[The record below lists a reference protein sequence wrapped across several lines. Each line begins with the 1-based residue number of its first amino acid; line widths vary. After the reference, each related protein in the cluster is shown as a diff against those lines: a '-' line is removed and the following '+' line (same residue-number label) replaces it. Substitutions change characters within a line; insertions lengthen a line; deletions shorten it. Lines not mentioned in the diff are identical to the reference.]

1 MNIDLEIDMLLDDI
15 NEYVKST
22 LFYLNNPNS
31 EFDVD
36 KLIMYL
42 STVDESIKTIKFL
55 LLERTK

>member
-15 NEYVKST
+15 NKYVKST

-36 KLIMYL
+36 ELIMYL
-42 STVDESIKTIKFL
+42 STVDESIKTMLI
-55 LLERTK
+55 RNT